1 MLSHHTRQRLLLG
14 ATVVALA
21 GLVTAVVAD
30 DRLYQTLGFC
40 LFAPFIVMTMACR
53 LRDAWRAER
62 YRRQR
67 RMHEVT
73 NAIQQGVLLTLLTV
87 NVFYPS
93 VFDAFPALLYVAFG
107 LFFGTIA
114 VTIFVHG
121 KATEEIER
129 DAEAEKARYRAR
141 IQEDQAENVS
151 RD

>member
-21 GLVTAVVAD
+21 GLITAVFVD
-30 DRLYQTLGFC
+30 DRLYQILGFC
-40 LFAPFIVMTMACR
+40 LFAPFIVVTMTCR

-73 NAIQQGVLLTLLTV
+73 NAVQQGILLTLLTV
-87 NVFYPS
+87 NVFYPR
-93 VFDAFPALLYVAFG
+93 VFDAFPAFLYVAFG
-107 LFFGTIA
+107 LFFGTVA
-114 VTIFVHG
+114 VTIFIQE
-121 KATEEIER
+121 KTTDEIER

-141 IQEDQAENVS
+141 IQKDQAENVS
-151 RD
+151 HD

>member
-21 GLVTAVVAD
+21 GLITAVFAD
-30 DRLYQTLGFC
+30 GSFYQILGFC
-40 LFAPFIVMTMACR
+40 LFAPFIVVTMASR

-62 YRRQR
+62 YR

-87 NVFYPS
+87 NVFYPD
-93 VFDAFPALLYVAFG
+93 VFDAFPAFIYVAFG
-107 LFFGTIA
+107 LFFGTVA
-114 VTIFVHG
+114 VTIFVQE
-121 KATEEIER
+121 KTTDEIER

-141 IQEDQAENVS
+141 IQEEQTKNVS
-151 RD
+151 HD

>member
-14 ATVVALA
+14 ATVVALV
-21 GLVTAVVAD
+21 GLITAVFAD
-30 DRLYQTLGFC
+30 DRLYQILGFC
-40 LFAPFIVMTMACR
+40 LFAPFIVVTMASR

-73 NAIQQGVLLTLLTV
+73 NAVQQGVLLALLAV

-93 VFDAFPALLYVAFG
+93 VFDAFPAFLYVAFG
-107 LFFGTIA
+107 LFFATVA

-121 KATEEIER
+121 KTTEEIER

-141 IQEDQAENVS
+141 IQEDQTKNVS
-151 RD
+151 HD